1 MTNSIPSTKPM
12 RRSKKIRTSC
22 PNKPEPAHDDT
33 KVKLPTFD
41 PASPEARELEA
52 RFRDPRDLKKLAA
65 QYARRCQGNADDLLS
80 AAIVHALRRP
90 NWVAGVEGRLDGILS
105 SHAHTINRTRRRMEK
120 KGIVLV
126 ADNDGA
132 IIDKCFPSPRD
143 PAADIEREQ
152 RRAGAMKA
160 LDLIAGDDVEMRIL
174 IDGICMSER
183 GRKLRGSLGITE
195 LELAALRR
203 RLKRTAQSV
212 CLPLCSDG
220 TIDPDLLQWFAA

>member
-1 MTNSIPSTKPM
+1 MMNNNPSTKPK

-22 PNKPEPAHDDT
+22 PNKPELAHDDT
-33 KVKLPTFD
+33 KAKLPTFD

-52 RFRDPRDLKKLAA
+52 RFRDPCDLKKLAA
-65 QYARRCQGNADDLLS
+65 RYARRCQNNADDLLS
-80 AAIVHALRRP
+80 AALVHALRRP